1 VVFTIPAL
9 VRSVAEGIGFVK
21 TRKNRLAQSSVVTSA
36 DVDHLT
42 LFLMIWVLVPIVFFS
57 ISRSKLPGYILPA
70 IPAATMLTAIDLHR
84 RNSIARLQVI
94 LHSLVC
100 AAVVAGALFAPWRM
114 IRTPL
119 PTVTRAVIV
128 VSAALVAV
136 FVLLLVRSAGL
147 RRLQFAT
154 LGPMAV
160 ALIFLLRP
168 AAPVIDQ
175 SQSARTVN
183 AALNAALAKVGA
195 APGTVAVSNVKRE
208 TEYGLD
214 FYRNHPVP
222 RYERDGIPQGRHALI
237 AKAGSTEVIQASVGN
252 RDIQMIG
259 SFPPQR
265 LEFYLIGPAR

>member
-1 VVFTIPAL
+1 L
-9 VRSVAEGIGFVK
+9 
-21 TRKNRLAQSSVVTSA
+21 
-36 DVDHLT
+36 D
-42 LFLMIWVLVPIVFFS
+42 LFLTIWILVPILFFS

-70 IPAATMLTAIDLHR
+70 IPAATVLTAIDLHR
-84 RNSIARLQVI
+84 RNAITRFQVM

-114 IRTPL
+114 IRTPVPSL
-119 PTVTRAVIV
+119 TRAVIV

-175 SQSARTVN
+175 TQSARPVS
-183 AALNAALAKVGA
+183 AALNAALGKVGA
-195 APGTVAVSNVKRE
+195 APETVAVWNVRRE
-208 TEYGLD
+208 MEYGLD
-214 FYRNHPVP
+214 FYRNRPIP

-237 AKAGSTEVIQASVGN
+237 VKTGSTETIQEKVGN
-252 RDIQMIG
+252 RDVQMIG

-265 LEFYLIGPAR
+265 LEFYLVGPAR